1 MRTRFSICAV
11 LLTPHL
17 LASDL
22 QALQKGP
29 LLRET
34 FVCNCRVVDYLV
46 LSYVIVYTA
55 HHITNSHP
63 PTGTRAKLKLVPYDL
78 LRFGVS

>member
-17 LASDL
+17 LAFDL
-22 QALQKGP
+22 QALQRGP

-34 FVCNCRVVDYLV
+34 FACNCRVADYLV
-46 LSYVIVYTA
+46 LSYIIVYIA
-55 HHITNSHP
+55 HHVTN
-63 PTGTRAKLKLVPYDL
+63 
-78 LRFGVS
+78 